1 MLKNSLVETYL
12 NSPSVFET
20 IKMEQLKESM
30 GSKGHLDKEA
40 IMKIIPYQD
49 PFLFLDEVIE
59 LKKDKIVGIK
69 KLSGKEDFFKGHFV
83 GFPIMPGALTVEAM
97 GQAATLL
104 MRTNIKDHKE
114 KHVLAHKLKDV
125 RFTAPIFPG
134 SEMKIEVNLIAMDER
149 GAVAH
154 GKAIVKDNVVA
165 EAYMMLAVVNKIDFE
180 AKFSS

>member
-1 MLKNSLVETYL
+1 
-12 NSPSVFET
+12 
-20 IKMEQLKESM
+20 
-30 GSKGHLDKEA
+30 
-40 IMKIIPYQD
+40 
-49 PFLFLDEVIE
+49 
-59 LKKDKIVGIK
+59 
-69 KLSGKEDFFKGHFV
+69 
-83 GFPIMPGALTVEAM
+83 VEAM